1 MGNRSLNLRL
11 SEKSDTFWE
20 RFFPE
25 RKVYLRSENDTR
37 FFRVR
42 STTQAVVF
50 FSSALLLAWTILAT
64 AIFLMDSL
72 GAGSFRDQ
80 AILDQQSYQNRLR
93 EISDERDLRSGETKT
108 AHRQFDLAL
117 REVAGMQSQLLEL
130 EVRRRELAT
139 SMETV
144 QAKLQ
149 KSLKARQTAEAEI
162 RRLSETGNVPNKN
175 PDIDHGG
182 NVGSQT
188 IDFLNTALKET
199 AAERDIMA
207 AQANLARQQVEE
219 IALELRLMEERN
231 DQIFRQIE
239 EAMVVSVQPLEK
251 MFRSAGMN
259 PKAILEAVRR
269 GYSGYGGPF
278 MRPSGENA
286 QISLEEQ
293 RASKILS
300 DLGSLNIY
308 RIAID
313 KVPLAHPIQ
322 DKHRF
327 TSGFGPRWG
336 RMHNGL
342 DFAAPHG
349 TPIYATADGVVVFAG
364 RQSAYGR
371 LIKIKHDFG
380 YETRYA
386 HLSKIRVKNGQRVSR
401 GERIGDMGNTGRS
414 TGTHLHY
421 EIRSNGKAV
430 NPMNYIK
437 AAKDVF

>member
-1 MGNRSLNLRL
+1 ML
-11 SEKSDTFWE
+11 
-20 RFFPE
+20 FFC
-25 RKVYLRSENDTR
+25 L
-37 FFRVR
+37 
-42 STTQAVVF
+42 AII
-50 FSSALLLAWTILAT
+50 LAWTILAT
-64 AIFLMDSL
+64 AIFLMDTL
-72 GAGSFRDQ
+72 GAGNFREQ
-80 AILDQQSYQNRLR
+80 AVLDQQSYQSRLKT
-93 EISDERDLRSGETKT
+93 ISNERDLRSDETKT
-108 AHRQFDLAL
+108 AHRKFDLAL

-130 EVRRRELAT
+130 EVRRRELAI
-139 SMETV
+139 SMATV
-144 QAKLQ
+144 QEKLQ

-162 RRLSETGNVPNKN
+162 RRLSEAGDPSNTTY
-175 PDIDHGG
+175 DIYQDN

-199 AAERDIMA
+199 AAERDLMTI
-207 AQANLARQQVEE
+207 QADLARQQVEE
-219 IALELRLMEERN
+219 IALEMRLMEERN
-231 DQIFRQIE
+231 GQIFRQIE
-239 EAMVVSVQPLEK
+239 EAMIVSVQPLEK

-278 MRPSGENA
+278 MQPSDKNA
-286 QISLEEQ
+286 QMSFEEQ

-300 DLGSLNIY
+300 DLGTLNIY
-308 RIAID
+308 RIAIE
-313 KVPLAHPIQ
+313 KVPLAHPIK
-322 DKHRF
+322 DNHRF

-349 TPIYATADGVVVFAG
+349 TPIYASADGVVIFAG

>member
-1 MGNRSLNLRL
+1 MGNNSLNANLQ
-11 SEKSDTFWE
+11 KTTDTFWE

-25 RKVYLRSENDTR
+25 RKIYIRSQKDTLS
-37 FFRVR
+37 FQLR
-42 STTQAVVF
+42 STTQAVIFF
-50 FSSALLLAWTILAT
+50 FSAVLLAWTILAS

-72 GAGSFRDQ
+72 GAGSFTEQ
-80 AILDQQSYQNRLR
+80 ALHNQQSYEHRLKD
-93 EISDERDLRSGETKT
+93 ISAERDQRSYETKT
-108 AHRQFDLAL
+108 AYQQFDLAL
-117 REVAGMQSQLLEL
+117 RQVATMHSQLLDL
-130 EVRRRELAT
+130 EMRRRELAT
-139 SMETV
+139 SMGTI
-144 QAKLQ
+144 QTKLHQ
-149 KSLKARQTAEAEI
+149 SLRAQRIAEAEI
-162 RRLSETGNVPNKN
+162 YRLSETHDAPV
-175 PDIDHGG
+175 IDRDQTQVSS
-182 NVGSQT
+182 VGSQT
-188 IDFLNTALKET
+188 IDFLNTALMET
-199 AAERDIMA
+199 AAERDLMTA
-207 AQANLARQQVEE
+207 KANHARQQAEE
-219 IALELRLMEERN
+219 TALEMRLMEERN

-251 MFRSAGMN
+251 MFRAAGMN

-278 MRPSGENA
+278 MQPSDANA
-286 QISLEEQ
+286 QLSIEEQ

-300 DLGSLNIY
+300 DLGALNIY
-308 RIAID
+308 RIAIE
-313 KVPLAHPIQ
+313 KVPLAHPIK

-349 TPIYATADGVVVFAG
+349 TPIYASADGVVSFTG
-364 RQSAYGR
+364 WQSAYGR

>member
-1 MGNRSLNLRL
+1 
-11 SEKSDTFWE
+11 
-20 RFFPE
+20 
-25 RKVYLRSENDTR
+25 
-37 FFRVR
+37 
-42 STTQAVVF
+42 
-50 FSSALLLAWTILAT
+50 
-64 AIFLMDSL
+64 
-72 GAGSFRDQ
+72 
-80 AILDQQSYQNRLR
+80 
-93 EISDERDLRSGETKT
+93 
-108 AHRQFDLAL
+108 
-117 REVAGMQSQLLEL
+117 
-130 EVRRRELAT
+130 
-139 SMETV
+139 
-144 QAKLQ
+144 
-149 KSLKARQTAEAEI
+149 
-162 RRLSETGNVPNKN
+162 
-175 PDIDHGG
+175 
-182 NVGSQT
+182 
-188 IDFLNTALKET
+188 
-199 AAERDIMA
+199 
-207 AQANLARQQVEE
+207 
-219 IALELRLMEERN
+219 MEERN
-231 DQIFRQIE
+231 GQIFRQIE
-239 EAMVVSVQPLEK
+239 EAMIVSVQPLEK

-278 MRPSGENA
+278 MQPSDTNA
-286 QISLEEQ
+286 QMSFEEQ

-300 DLGSLNIY
+300 DLGTLNIY
-308 RIAID
+308 RIAIE
-313 KVPLAHPIQ
+313 KVPLAHPIK
-322 DKHRF
+322 DNHRF

-349 TPIYATADGVVVFAG
+349 TPIYASADGVVIFAG

>member
-1 MGNRSLNLRL
+1 
-11 SEKSDTFWE
+11 
-20 RFFPE
+20 
-25 RKVYLRSENDTR
+25 
-37 FFRVR
+37 
-42 STTQAVVF
+42 
-50 FSSALLLAWTILAT
+50 
-64 AIFLMDSL
+64 MD
-72 GAGSFRDQ
+72 
-80 AILDQQSYQNRLR
+80 
-93 EISDERDLRSGETKT
+93 
-108 AHRQFDLAL
+108 
-117 REVAGMQSQLLEL
+117 
-130 EVRRRELAT
+130 
-139 SMETV
+139 TV

-300 DLGSLNIY
+300 VLGSLNIY

-313 KVPLAHPIQ
+313 KVPLAHPIKN
-322 DKHRF
+322 KHRF

-349 TPIYATADGVVVFAG
+349 TPIYATADGVVVFTG

>member
-1 MGNRSLNLRL
+1 ML
-11 SEKSDTFWE
+11 
-20 RFFPE
+20 FFC
-25 RKVYLRSENDTR
+25 L
-37 FFRVR
+37 
-42 STTQAVVF
+42 AII
-50 FSSALLLAWTILAT
+50 LAWTILAT
-64 AIFLMDSL
+64 AIFLMDTL
-72 GAGSFRDQ
+72 GAGNFREQ
-80 AILDQQSYQNRLR
+80 AVLDQQSYQSRLKT
-93 EISDERDLRSGETKT
+93 ISNERDLRSDETKT
-108 AHRQFDLAL
+108 AHRKFDLAL

-130 EVRRRELAT
+130 EVRRRELAI
-139 SMETV
+139 SMATV
-144 QAKLQ
+144 QEKLQ

-162 RRLSETGNVPNKN
+162 RRLSETGDPSNTTY
-175 PDIDHGG
+175 DIYQDN

-199 AAERDIMA
+199 AAERDLMTI
-207 AQANLARQQVEE
+207 QADLARQQVEE
-219 IALELRLMEERN
+219 IALEMRLMEERN
-231 DQIFRQIE
+231 GQIFRQIE
-239 EAMVVSVQPLEK
+239 EAMIVSVQPLEK

-278 MRPSGENA
+278 MQPSDKNA
-286 QISLEEQ
+286 QMSFEEQ

-300 DLGSLNIY
+300 DLGTLNIY
-308 RIAID
+308 RIAIE
-313 KVPLAHPIQ
+313 KVPLAHPIK
-322 DKHRF
+322 DNHRF

-349 TPIYATADGVVVFAG
+349 TPIYASADGVVIFAG

>member
-1 MGNRSLNLRL
+1 ML
-11 SEKSDTFWE
+11 
-20 RFFPE
+20 FFC
-25 RKVYLRSENDTR
+25 L
-37 FFRVR
+37 
-42 STTQAVVF
+42 AI
-50 FSSALLLAWTILAT
+50 LLAWTILAT
-64 AIFLMDSL
+64 AIFLMDTL
-72 GAGSFRDQ
+72 GAGNFREQ
-80 AILDQQSYQNRLR
+80 AVLDQQSYQSRLKT
-93 EISDERDLRSGETKT
+93 ISNERDLRSDETKT
-108 AHRQFDLAL
+108 AHRKFDLAL
-117 REVAGMQSQLLEL
+117 REVAGKQSQLLEL
-130 EVRRRELAT
+130 EVRRRELAI
-139 SMETV
+139 SMATV
-144 QAKLQ
+144 QEKLQ

-162 RRLSETGNVPNKN
+162 RRLSEAGDPSNTTY
-175 PDIDHGG
+175 DIYQDN

-199 AAERDIMA
+199 AAERDLMTI
-207 AQANLARQQVEE
+207 QADLARQQVEE
-219 IALELRLMEERN
+219 IALEMRLMEERN
-231 DQIFRQIE
+231 GQIFRQIE
-239 EAMVVSVQPLEK
+239 EAMIVSVQPLEK

-278 MRPSGENA
+278 MQPSDKNA
-286 QISLEEQ
+286 QMSFEEQ

-300 DLGSLNIY
+300 DLGTLNIY
-308 RIAID
+308 RIAIE
-313 KVPLAHPIQ
+313 KVPLAHPIK
-322 DKHRF
+322 DNHRF

-349 TPIYATADGVVVFAG
+349 TPIYASADGVVIFAG

>member
-1 MGNRSLNLRL
+1 ML
-11 SEKSDTFWE
+11 
-20 RFFPE
+20 FFC
-25 RKVYLRSENDTR
+25 L
-37 FFRVR
+37 
-42 STTQAVVF
+42 AI
-50 FSSALLLAWTILAT
+50 LLAWTILAT
-64 AIFLMDSL
+64 AIFLMDTL
-72 GAGSFRDQ
+72 GAGNFREQ
-80 AILDQQSYQNRLR
+80 AVLDQQSYQSRLKT
-93 EISDERDLRSGETKT
+93 ISNERDLRSDETKT
-108 AHRQFDLAL
+108 AHRKFDLAL
-117 REVAGMQSQLLEL
+117 REVAGKQSQLLEL
-130 EVRRRELAT
+130 EVRRRELAI
-139 SMETV
+139 SMATV
-144 QAKLQ
+144 QEKLQ

-162 RRLSETGNVPNKN
+162 RRLSETGDPSNTTY
-175 PDIDHGG
+175 DIYQDN

-199 AAERDIMA
+199 AAERDLMTI
-207 AQANLARQQVEE
+207 QADLARQQVEE
-219 IALELRLMEERN
+219 IALEMRLMEERN
-231 DQIFRQIE
+231 GQIFRQIE
-239 EAMVVSVQPLEK
+239 EAMIVSVQPLEK

-278 MRPSGENA
+278 MQPSDKNA
-286 QISLEEQ
+286 QMSFEEQ

-300 DLGSLNIY
+300 DLGTLNIY
-308 RIAID
+308 RIAIE
-313 KVPLAHPIQ
+313 KVPLAHPIK
-322 DKHRF
+322 DNHRF

-349 TPIYATADGVVVFAG
+349 TPIYASADGVVIFAG

>member
-1 MGNRSLNLRL
+1 MNLRL
-11 SEKSDTFWE
+11 SEKLDTFWE

-25 RKVYLRSENDTR
+25 RKVYLRSRNNTL
-37 FFRVR
+37 FFRLR
-42 STTQAVVF
+42 STTQAMLF
-50 FSSALLLAWTILAT
+50 FCLALILAWTILAT
-64 AIFLMDSL
+64 SIFLMDSL
-72 GAGSFRDQ
+72 GAGSFREQ
-80 AILDQQSYQNRLR
+80 AILDQHSYQNRLKT
-93 EISDERDLRSGETKT
+93 ISNERDLRSDETKT
-108 AHRQFDLAL
+108 AHRKFDLAL
-117 REVAGMQSQLLEL
+117 REVAGMQSQLLAL
-130 EVRRRELAT
+130 EVRRRELAV

-144 QAKLQ
+144 RGKLQ
-149 KSLKARQTAEAEI
+149 KSLKARRTAEAEI
-162 RRLSETGNVPNKN
+162 RRLSETGDVSDTTD
-175 PDIDHGG
+175 DIYQDD

-199 AAERDIMA
+199 TAERDLMTMQA
-207 AQANLARQQVEE
+207 DLAQQQVEE
-219 IALELRLMEERN
+219 IDLEMRLMEEMN
-231 DQIFRQIE
+231 NQIFRQIE
-239 EAMVVSVQPLEK
+239 EAMIISVQPLEK

-278 MRPSGENA
+278 MQPSEKNA
-286 QISLEEQ
+286 QMSFEEQ
-293 RASKILS
+293 RANKILS
-300 DLGSLNIY
+300 DLGTLNIY
-308 RIAID
+308 RIAIE
-313 KVPLAHPIQ
+313 KVPLAHPIK

-349 TPIYATADGVVVFAG
+349 TPIYASADGVVIFAG

>member
-1 MGNRSLNLRL
+1 MNVRL

-25 RKVYLRSENDTR
+25 RKVSLRSKNDTR
-37 FFRVR
+37 SFRLR
-42 STTQAVVF
+42 STTQALMF
-50 FSSALLLAWTILAT
+50 LFSALLLSWTILAT
-64 AIFLMDSL
+64 AVVLMDSL
-72 GAGSFRDQ
+72 GAGNFREQ
-80 AILDQQSYQNRLR
+80 ALLDQQSYQNRLKA
-93 EISDERDLRSGETKT
+93 ISDERDLRSNEAKT
-108 AHRQFDLAL
+108 AHQRFDLAL
-117 REVAGMQSQLLEL
+117 GQVAEMQSQLLGL
-130 EVRRRELAT
+130 EMRRRELSN
-139 SMETV
+139 SMGTV
-144 QAKLQ
+144 QAKLH
-149 KSLKARQTAEAEI
+149 KSLQARRTAESEI
-162 RRLSETGNVPNKN
+162 NRLSESLYDPNMSL
-175 PDIDHGG
+175 DLYQDD

-199 AAERDIMA
+199 AAERDLMT
-207 AQANLARQQVEE
+207 AQANLAQQQADE
-219 IALELRLMEERN
+219 IALEMRLMEERN

-239 EAMVVSVQPLEK
+239 EAVVVSVQPLEK

-278 MRPSGENA
+278 MQPSELNA
-286 QISLEEQ
+286 EMTIEEQ
-293 RASKILS
+293 RASKILA
-300 DLGSLNIY
+300 DLGALNIY
-308 RIAID
+308 RIAIE
-313 KVPLAHPIQ
+313 KVPLAHPIK

-349 TPIYATADGVVVFAG
+349 TPIYATANGVIMFAG
-364 RQSAYGR
+364 RKSAYGR
-371 LIKIKHDFG
+371 LVKIKHDFG

-421 EIRSNGKAV
+421 EIRTNGKAV

>member
-1 MGNRSLNLRL
+1 ML
-11 SEKSDTFWE
+11 
-20 RFFPE
+20 FFC
-25 RKVYLRSENDTR
+25 L
-37 FFRVR
+37 
-42 STTQAVVF
+42 AII
-50 FSSALLLAWTILAT
+50 LAWTILAT
-64 AIFLMDSL
+64 AIFLMDTL
-72 GAGSFRDQ
+72 GAGNFREQ
-80 AILDQQSYQNRLR
+80 AVLDQQSYQSRLKT
-93 EISDERDLRSGETKT
+93 ISNERDLRSDETKT
-108 AHRQFDLAL
+108 AHRKFDLAL
-117 REVAGMQSQLLEL
+117 REVAGKQSQLLEL
-130 EVRRRELAT
+130 EVRRRELAI
-139 SMETV
+139 SMATV
-144 QAKLQ
+144 QEKLQ

-162 RRLSETGNVPNKN
+162 RRLSETGDPSNTTY
-175 PDIDHGG
+175 DIYQDN

-199 AAERDIMA
+199 AAERDLMTI
-207 AQANLARQQVEE
+207 QADLARQQVEE
-219 IALELRLMEERN
+219 IALEMRLMEERN
-231 DQIFRQIE
+231 GQIFRQIE
-239 EAMVVSVQPLEK
+239 EAMIVSVQPLEK

-278 MRPSGENA
+278 MQPSDKNA
-286 QISLEEQ
+286 QMSFEEQ

-300 DLGSLNIY
+300 DLGTLNIY
-308 RIAID
+308 RIAIE
-313 KVPLAHPIQ
+313 KVPLAHPIK
-322 DKHRF
+322 DNHRF

-349 TPIYATADGVVVFAG
+349 TPIYASADGVVIFAG

>member
-1 MGNRSLNLRL
+1 ML
-11 SEKSDTFWE
+11 
-20 RFFPE
+20 FFC
-25 RKVYLRSENDTR
+25 L
-37 FFRVR
+37 
-42 STTQAVVF
+42 AII
-50 FSSALLLAWTILAT
+50 LAWTILAT
-64 AIFLMDSL
+64 AIFLMDTL
-72 GAGSFRDQ
+72 GAGNFREQ
-80 AILDQQSYQNRLR
+80 AVLDQQSYQSRLKT
-93 EISDERDLRSGETKT
+93 ISNERDLRSDETKT
-108 AHRQFDLAL
+108 AHRKFDLAL
-117 REVAGMQSQLLEL
+117 REVAGKQSQLLEL
-130 EVRRRELAT
+130 EVRRRELAI
-139 SMETV
+139 SMATV
-144 QAKLQ
+144 QEKLQ

-162 RRLSETGNVPNKN
+162 RRLSETGDPSNTTY
-175 PDIDHGG
+175 DIYQDN

-199 AAERDIMA
+199 AAERDLMTI
-207 AQANLARQQVEE
+207 QADLARQQVEE
-219 IALELRLMEERN
+219 IALEMRLMEERN
-231 DQIFRQIE
+231 GQIFRQIE
-239 EAMVVSVQPLEK
+239 EAMIVSVQPLEK

-278 MRPSGENA
+278 MQPSDTNA
-286 QISLEEQ
+286 QMSFEEQ

-300 DLGSLNIY
+300 DLGTLNIY
-308 RIAID
+308 RIAIE
-313 KVPLAHPIQ
+313 KVPLAHPIK
-322 DKHRF
+322 DNHRF

-349 TPIYATADGVVVFAG
+349 TPIYASADGVVIFAG